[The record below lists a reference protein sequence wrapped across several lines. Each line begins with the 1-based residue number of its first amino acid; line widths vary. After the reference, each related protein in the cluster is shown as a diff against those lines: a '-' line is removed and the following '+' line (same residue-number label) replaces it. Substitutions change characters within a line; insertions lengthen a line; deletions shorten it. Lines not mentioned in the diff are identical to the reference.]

1 MIIIIDL
8 CNIIYTSNIL
18 YINANDTTLET
29 NKIDELL
36 TSLDEI
42 FAKIYTQKKQ
52 IYVIHNITNLSYKN
66 ALMYNLYIHHFLQF
80 LNKNKYIFEECLLS
94 TFIIIENNIIK
105 NIFKLLLKLYNNVK
119 PIMFFN
125 TEKEALVYLK
135 NYLKKF

>member
-1 MIIIIDL
+1 MIITIDL
-8 CNIIYTSNIL
+8 CNIIYTQNIL
-18 YINANDTTLET
+18 YINVNDTILET

-36 TSLDEI
+36 TSLDKI
-42 FAKIYTQKKQ
+42 FEKIYTEKKQ
-52 IYVIHNITNLSYKN
+52 IYVIHNVSNLSYKN

-125 TEKEALVYLK
+125 NEKETLEYLK
-135 NYLKKF
+135 INCNL

>member
-1 MIIIIDL
+1 MIITIDL
-8 CNIIYTSNIL
+8 CNIIYTQNIL
-18 YINANDTTLET
+18 YINVNDTILET

-36 TSLDEI
+36 TSLDKI
-42 FAKIYTQKKQ
+42 FEKIYTEKKQ
-52 IYVIHNITNLSYKN
+52 IYVIHNVSNLSYKN

-80 LNKNKYIFEECLLS
+80 LNKNKYLFEECLLS

-125 TEKEALVYLK
+125 NEKETLEYLK
-135 NYLKKF
+135 INCNL

>member
-1 MIIIIDL
+1 MIITIDL

-18 YINANDTTLET
+18 YINANDTLLET

-94 TFIIIENNIIK
+94 TFIIIENNIIR

-125 TEKEALVYLK
+125 TEKEALVNLK
-135 NYLKKF
+135 INKL

>member
-1 MIIIIDL
+1 MRITIDL
-8 CNIIYTSNIL
+8 CNIIYTQNIL
-18 YINANDTTLET
+18 YINVNDTILET

-36 TSLDEI
+36 TSLDKI
-42 FAKIYTQKKQ
+42 FEKIYTQKKQ
-52 IYVIHNITNLSYKN
+52 IYVIHNVSNLSYKN

-80 LNKNKYIFEECLLS
+80 LNKNKYLFEECLLS

-125 TEKEALVYLK
+125 KEKEALIYLK
-135 NYLKKF
+135 LNKL

>member
-1 MIIIIDL
+1 MIITIDL
-8 CNIIYTSNIL
+8 CNIIYTQNIL
-18 YINANDTTLET
+18 YINVNDTILET

-42 FAKIYTQKKQ
+42 FAKIYTEKKE
-52 IYVIHNITNLSYKN
+52 IYVIHNVSKLSYKN
-66 ALMYNLYIHHFLQF
+66 TLMYNLYIHHFLQF
-80 LNKNKYIFEECLLS
+80 LNKNKYLFEECLLS

-125 TEKEALVYLK
+125 NEKETLEYLK
-135 NYLKKF
+135 INCNL